1 MKEFRRT
8 IWATLALLL
17 GFQLA
22 ITDALAV
29 QATRPGASGA
39 GFSAGCL
46 KCRNDCETQY
56 PKPLGPQQTCKRMC
70 VMAGTCSKT

>member
-8 IWATLALLL
+8 IWATFCSSL
-17 GFQLA
+17 GFSA
-22 ITDALAV
+22 CDYRCACGASH
-29 QATRPGASGA
+29 PSGASGA